1 MRFRT
6 RKGAQVLLH
15 DSENMVYIINST
27 GTAWVELS
35 EDGKID
41 MYADES
47 FSVHTIGDFNL
58 RAERAIN
65 IEAARNINM
74 KATGQNKEEDGVNE
88 LINSLVDT
96 TTGRIHM
103 DAKEDIEMI
112 AELDIKAK
120 AGVDIEMFAV
130 KIIGFIERNKTIVMF
145 FSKFIFKSFKRFLN
159 IVRFIP

>member
-1 MRFRT
+1 MVLLVLEAKTPIENELIRFRT

-58 RAERAIN
+58 RAERDIN
-65 IEAARNINM
+65 IEAARNINI
-74 KATGQNKEEDGVNE
+74 KATGQNKK
-88 LINSLVDT
+88 
-96 TTGRIHM
+96 M
-103 DAKEDIEMI
+103 KQM
-112 AELDIKAK
+112 AEKTRRSIQ
-120 AGVDIEMFAV
+120 M
-130 KIIGFIERNKTIVMF
+130 KI
-145 FSKFIFKSFKRFLN
+145 L
-159 IVRFIP
+159 